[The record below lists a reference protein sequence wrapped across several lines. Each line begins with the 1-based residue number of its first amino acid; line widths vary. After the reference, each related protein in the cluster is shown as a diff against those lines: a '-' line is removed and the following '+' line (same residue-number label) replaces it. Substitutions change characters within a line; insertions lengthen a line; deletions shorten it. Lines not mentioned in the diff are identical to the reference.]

1 MSQPPTIARPR
12 GRPIKADADGR
23 EALLR
28 AGVEAFARQGFDGAD
43 LRGIAASAGVSPN
56 LVRVHF
62 GHKKGLWTAC
72 VERLAQ
78 AMEPG
83 LAAAVALSEDDRPL
97 AERLRDAITIMAAF
111 YDAYPHVRDF
121 IIRITS
127 EDPDRAALVTQKLLR
142 PAYEVGRPLLTAGLA
157 AGIIRG
163 SHPALVF
170 VILNGMLSQPPQ
182 FPDLLALL
190 TPDIPPDQ
198 ARARLIE
205 TILATLLHDPLASSR
220 DDTDTVK

>member
-1 MSQPPTIARPR
+1 MAQPSTTARPR
-12 GRPIKADADGR
+12 GRPVKADADGR
-23 EALLR
+23 EALLH

-62 GHKKGLWTAC
+62 GSKNGLWTAC

-83 LAAAVALSEDDRPL
+83 LAAAVALTDNDRPL
-97 AERLRDAITIMAAF
+97 TERLRDAIAIMAAF

-121 IIRITS
+121 IIRIAS
-127 EDPDRAALVTQKLLR
+127 EDPDRAALVTEKLLR

-182 FPDLLALL
+182 FPDLVAML
-190 TPDIPPDQ
+190 TPDIPPAQ
-198 ARARLIE
+198 ARAQLVE
-205 TILATLLHDPLASSR
+205 TILATMLHDPLAIR
-220 DDTDTVK
+220 RGDADTV